1 MTLDK
6 LMEIKQNKKLN
17 SKLIR
22 INEECVCAQCVR
34 GCVLKTVNTIENSVN

>member
-22 INEECVCAQCVR
+22 INEERVCAQCVR
-34 GCVLKTVNTIENSVN
+34 ECVLKTVNKIENSVN